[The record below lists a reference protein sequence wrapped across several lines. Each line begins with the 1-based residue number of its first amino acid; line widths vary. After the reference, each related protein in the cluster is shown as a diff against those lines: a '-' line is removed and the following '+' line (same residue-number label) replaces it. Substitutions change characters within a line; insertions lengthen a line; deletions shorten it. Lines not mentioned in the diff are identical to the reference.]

1 MKRVA
6 GECWVE
12 EDLTLC
18 PAPKGLVGVEQ
29 PVVVVLLAAQ
39 VSGDG
44 GEAKN
49 GRTNGEMRRK
59 CMACTDYVTKLDRIT
74 FCCKTTEV
82 NPYDFNV

>member
-1 MKRVA
+1 MA

-39 VSGDG
+39 VRGDRR
-44 GEAKN
+44 EAEN
-49 GRTNGEMRRK
+49 GRNNGEKEKNMHGLYAL
-59 CMACTDYVTKLDRIT
+59 C
-74 FCCKTTEV
+74 
-82 NPYDFNV
+82 